1 MNRMRPLG
9 LLLPLLLL
17 LLVVATACSGS
28 ADEAATDTAAPTGPE
43 EARVET
49 DDGADA
55 GAPVDDTSGD
65 AETGDEVGVGGG
77 AALGEQAAPPAVT
90 PAVARDPERVIREG
104 TMTIEV
110 EAGGFRTAFAE
121 VIQIAR
127 RLGGTSVSSS
137 ARTHEDGST
146 AGTVTIRVPVERYDD
161 LLTGMDGVGTVR
173 AQDITSTDVTAEY
186 TDLESRLRHA
196 RAQEAFYLELLGE
209 AQGVQDAIAVK
220 QQLDGIQ
227 AEIEQMQGRINVL
240 EDRTSFS
247 TLTVEIVEPGAAP
260 ALTALDERPTLGGY
274 IDTARDAFVT
284 VVGAMIVVAVSLA
297 PLVVPAALLFAGW
310 RAATRRPRAATVTA
324 DEV

>member
-1 MNRMRPLG
+1 MNPMRALG
-9 LLLPLLLL
+9 LVLLL
-17 LLVVATACSGS
+17 LLVVSAACSGD
-28 ADEAATDTAAPTGPE
+28 AGETDAAEPAGE
-43 EARVET
+43 EAGPVTT
-49 DDGADA
+49 DDAADVDDGTGDVAEGAGEDPAGIGGGTGNADA
-55 GAPVDDTSGD
+55 T
-65 AETGDEVGVGGG
+65 
-77 AALGEQAAPPAVT
+77 APPAAT
-90 PAVARDPERVIREG
+90 AAVARDPERVIREG
-104 TMTIEV
+104 SMTIEV
-110 EAGGFRTAFAE
+110 LAGEFRTAFAE

-196 RAQEAFYLELLGE
+196 RAQEAFYLELLEE

-227 AEIEQMQGRINVL
+227 AEIEQVQGRLNVL

-247 TLTVEIVEPGAAP
+247 TLSVELLEPGASP
-260 ALTALDERPTLGGY
+260 IVPVDERPTIASYWDIGLDGF
-274 IDTARDAFVT
+274 IT
-284 VVGAMIVVAVSLA
+284 VVGSLIVIVVAMA
-297 PLVVPAALLFAGW
+297 PLVALAVVAFLAW
-310 RAATRRPRAATVTA
+310 RANRRRERPATVA
-324 DEV
+324 AGPPPA